1 MKWSKARERATKAS
15 LMSQAKGRIDLEEFV
30 EWLWEDFG
38 IRVRSSWDDV
48 IKAVVNSDEV
58 LPQDLAAFMISM
70 GVEPDEGAWDVVP
83 VARGLRGPREPEE
96 SGSN

>member
-1 MKWSKARERATKAS
+1 ME
-15 LMSQAKGRIDLEEFV
+15 QGEGKGHEGLTYEPGEGTHRPRGV

-38 IRVRSSWDDV
+38 IRVRRSWDDV
-48 IKAVVNSDEV
+48 IKAVVDSDEV

-83 VARGLRGPREPEE
+83 VARGVRGPREPEE